1 MQVNYRIK
9 VIDGR
14 AVFQAYCPD
23 CGKPYT
29 LQKDKRS
36 ARTTSIGAHM
46 IDAHDRSH
54 CDMVE
59 FVVTCREIAKR
70 KKTERRIE
78 QDQLME
84 ETRIASENAKREL
97 EERQKIRN
105 SSTITLTASDVDEIQ
120 GELQSLIGMMEP
132 YYAQGNCYR
141 DAQELIDKL
150 EDMLCATHNP
160 TDGG

>member
-1 MQVNYRIK
+1 MKVNYRIK
-9 VIDGR
+9 TIDGR

-29 LQKDKRS
+29 LQKDNRS

-54 CDMVE
+54 RDMVD
-59 FVVTCREIAKR
+59 FVATLRGIAKR
-70 KKTERRIE
+70 EKTERRIE
-78 QDQLME
+78 QAQLME
-84 ETRIASENAKREL
+84 ESRIASEKAQRER
-97 EERQKIRN
+97 EEKERIRN

-132 YYAQGNCYR
+132 YYAQSNCYR
-141 DAQELIDKL
+141 DAQALIDKL
-150 EDMLCATHNP
+150 EGMMCAPNP